1 MPDVSSYNGIDVG
14 DIASINGQDVPSGG
28 GASEPSSGIIAL
40 GGAGQHSTP
49 VLVSTA
55 DRVFTEIVF
64 HSSVSSPLAASAVEK
79 VSAGRQMVGIRDDS
93 ANLWMS
99 GGSNSNTGSSSS
111 YGGYNRQFAIELTS
125 VADFSCGKD
134 HSLAVKT
141 DGTLWGIGKNGDGPL
156 GRGDTSNQYSTFVD
170 VGGGATTWSKV
181 SCGEEFSLAIKT
193 DGTLWSAGK
202 NSNGRTGQGT
212 TSGDTTSWTQIGSD
226 TDWTQISTGD
236 NFAAAIKG
244 GTLMAWGEGNSGRL
258 GLGSNTD
265 QTSPQVADS
274 DTDWQ
279 SVHCGAGYIKAIK
292 TADGHHYHSG
302 TGGSFGGGTR
312 GDGSTSSV
320 NTFTRIGSDTGWTEF
335 LELKYT
341 SFAYYAGGKKGSSWY
356 ACGRYDGAAYIKT
369 GGTATTSNT
378 TTFVELASP
387 APSIYALCQSEGS
400 KPEALYIV

>member
-1 MPDVSSYNGIDVG
+1 MPDIASYNGIDMG
-14 DIASINGQDVPSGG
+14 DIASINGQDAPSAA
-28 GASEPSSGIIAL
+28 ASEPSSGIIAL
-40 GGAGQHSTP
+40 GGTAPSQSP
-49 VLVSTA
+49 VLVTGA
-55 DRVFTEIVF
+55 ERVFTEITF

-79 VSAGRQMVGIRDDS
+79 VSAGRSMVGIRDDS

-99 GGSNSNTGSSSS
+99 SGANNNTGSIGS

-141 DGTLWGIGKNGDGPL
+141 DGTLWGIGGNGDGEL
-156 GRGDTSNQYSTFVD
+156 GRGDTTNQYSTFVD
-170 VGGGATTWSKV
+170 VGGGTTTWSKV

-202 NSNGRTGQGT
+202 NSSGRTGQGT
-212 TSGDTTSWTQIGSD
+212 ISGSTTSWTQIGSA
-226 TDWTQISTGD
+226 TSWTQVSTSD
-236 NFAAAIKG
+236 NFAAGIKG
-244 GTLMAWGEGNSGRL
+244 GTLMTWGEGNDGRL
-258 GLGSNTD
+258 GLGNDTD

-292 TADGHHYHSG
+292 TASGHHYHSG
-302 TGGSFGGGTR
+302 AGGSFGGGTR

-320 NTFTRIGSDTGWTEF
+320 NTFTRMGSDTGWTEF
-335 LELKYT
+335 LELKYS
-341 SFAYYAGGKKGSSWY
+341 SFSYYAGGKKGGSWY
-356 ACGRYDGAAYIKT
+356 ACGRYDKAPYIKT

-387 APSIYALCQSEGS
+387 APSFYALCQSEGGD
-400 KPEALYIV
+400 PEALYVV